1 MLSVLPTAVRAQSG
15 FIEHREY
22 FGAGFEL
29 LRSAGP
35 RFGGDQTHL
44 GGFFSAQIPIF
55 SSSEA
60 VVIDIPISFMSGRRI
75 DLEAE
80 GWAVGNPYIG
90 VTSFKSGN
98 DAYVSAGI
106 RAPLA
111 TAGADR
117 SRILDVTRYDAFI
130 QDRLSVMGAVHKPW
144 AIDRVEMTASF
155 GTVMGLTTPGGYGT
169 LDLISGIRTAY
180 EGDHI
185 GFAGALNGRTSVF
198 GIGNDFPGSM
208 LKSLTRQMELA
219 VSYRI
224 GAFRPGI
231 HIRTSLYDTLPATWA
246 ANVRVI
252 ATKRH

>member
-1 MLSVLPTAVRAQSG
+1 MLPAAVRAQSG

-35 RFGGDQTHL
+35 RFGGDQAHL
-44 GGFFSAQIPIF
+44 GGFLSAQIPIF
-55 SSSEA
+55 SGSEA
-60 VVIDIPISFMSGRRI
+60 LVIDIPISFMSARRN

-80 GWAVGNPYIG
+80 GWAIGNPYIG

-117 SRILDVTRYDAFI
+117 SRALDITRFDAFI
-130 QDRLSVMGAVHKPW
+130 QNRLALMGMVHKPW
-144 AIDRVEMTASF
+144 GIDRVEVTASF

-169 LDLISGIRTAY
+169 LDILSGIRAAY
-180 EGDHI
+180 EGDHL

-198 GIGNDFPGSM
+198 GIGYDFPGS
-208 LKSLTRQMELA
+208 LLRSLTRQMELA

-231 HIRTSLYDTLPATWA
+231 HVRASLYEPIPATWG
-246 ANVRVI
+246 ANVRLL
-252 ATKRH
+252 AGKRH